1 MSYYTRPTYILI
13 AAILAASTAT
23 SKIAQIT
30 VGSVNSANHITKYT
44 PLETAT
50 AQPNPLHVIPAT
62 QLQAPT
68 ENTITISQPSEDSD
82 TCTEGDELANLVDLT
97 ITAETPPPTVTQLGT
112 GNSLTGDL
120 TGSDHLLTV
129 IQTDSKN
136 SADLQIAGIGNQLLI
151 TQTGTGNL
159 IDSLSVGC
167 DNTQVIQQLGSRNEV
182 HIQQRGMSN
191 GFNLL
196 Q

>member
-1 MSYYTRPTYILI
+1 MPNYTRPTYILI
-13 AAILAASTAT
+13 AAILAASYATAE
-23 SKIAQIT
+23 IAQIT
-30 VGSVNSANHITKYT
+30 VGSVNSANLIATNT
-44 PLETAT
+44 PRETTT
-50 AQPNPLHVIPAT
+50 AHPNPLHFIPAT

-68 ENTITISQPSEDSD
+68 ENTITVSQPLEDSD
-82 TCTEGDELANLVDLT
+82 TCAEGDGLTNLVDLT
-97 ITAETPPPTVTQLGT
+97 IPAETPPPIVTQLGT
-112 GNSLTGDL
+112 GNSLTGVL

-129 IQTDSKN
+129 TQTHSKN
-136 SADLQIAGIGNQLLI
+136 SANLQIAGIGNQLLI

-167 DNTQVIQQLGSRNEV
+167 DNTQMIQQLGSRNEV